1 MMKRILFSLSIP
13 FFFLLVNGWAAP
25 LEFFAT
31 VTGKSTSD
39 SVTIL
44 QVQVTPSLSL
54 DVTVTTVTELKDA
67 DGNPI
72 AIDDVDE
79 GSTVAIEAVHT
90 SGGFLALEI
99 QLQEV
104 AEDFSIKGYLE
115 AVNASEFTIKIQGFT
130 ILTDESTRIRDE
142 SREAITLDDL
152 AARLD
157 AAGSSG
163 LLARVDG
170 VYTDSGL
177 LATRIKLLEND
188 HFARISLEGVISEF
202 LSEDQFILDIGGGTQ
217 ATVNILPETVL
228 VGEPVAGLTV
238 KVVGR
243 LAPDLTVNALR
254 IRVLGLFELSP
265 DDVEMGYEETQ
276 DVTVLLRQPLESD
289 LTVQITCADPSVAS
303 CSVDSLT
310 IRAGELSGVF
320 QVTSGTTDGRTL
332 VTVAAGDAFGG
343 YSRNLKIAVGEGV
356 PGTRPTQIQ
365 WTPSV
370 VRAAPQGH
378 VDVHLMFKYGRAQE
392 DIPIGLELID
402 ASADLDLQYPA
413 NVVIQQGDNS
423 VGIEL
428 LFGAQAGSGKLVAHL
443 PEDMGGGTA
452 ELDIDLRSSSQAPM
466 HLSWS
471 EKKIDVA
478 PATDFTMTLRLSRVA
493 EGEILILI
501 TPVSGDRG
509 VLSSMESQVTVPAGK
524 QTVDVPLQSSEKT
537 GRVKLRAALPRELGG
552 AHADLSITVK

>member
-356 PGTRPTQIQ
+356 PGTHPTQIQ

-378 VDVHLMFKYGRAQE
+378 VDVHLRFKYGRAQFDGIGGYRPSRQADRRCPASILGE
-392 DIPIGLELID
+392 DRQGQ
-402 ASADLDLQYPA
+402 ASRCAPSGARRRPCGSEYH
-413 NVVIQQGDNS
+413 GE
-423 VGIEL
+423 VG
-428 LFGAQAGSGKLVAHL
+428 A
-443 PEDMGGGTA
+443 
-452 ELDIDLRSSSQAPM
+452 R
-466 HLSWS
+466 
-471 EKKIDVA
+471 
-478 PATDFTMTLRLSRVA
+478 
-493 EGEILILI
+493 
-501 TPVSGDRG
+501 
-509 VLSSMESQVTVPAGK
+509 
-524 QTVDVPLQSSEKT
+524 
-537 GRVKLRAALPRELGG
+537 
-552 AHADLSITVK
+552 